1 MAIKKQLPRIGITYD
16 LRQDYLAQ
24 GFSEEETAEFDRI
37 DTIQAIEQTLEDLGF
52 KTDRIGNIFNLTK
65 RIANGESWNMVF
77 NIAEGLKGFARE
89 AQVPALLDAFNIPY
103 TFSDPLVLSL
113 ALHKALTKRVMRD
126 LGIPTPDFFVVENH
140 SDIDLVNLPFPLFAK
155 PIAEGT
161 GKGITLSSKIENQH
175 ELENVCTNLLINYKQ
190 PVLLETFLPGRE
202 FTVGILG
209 TGNEAEAIG
218 TLEIIL
224 REQAEPT
231 AYSYVNKER
240 CEDLVEYR
248 MVNESLSRK
257 AQKIALKAWQGLGCR
272 DAGRVDLKVD
282 INGTPH
288 LIEVNPLAGLHPA
301 HSDLPI
307 LCQAVGIS
315 YRQLI
320 EKIMDSALKRANSL
334 FGEPLK
340 KAPFKKYSEVLN
352 PLSLVNCNT

>member
-1 MAIKKQLPRIGITYD
+1 MAIKKELLRVGITYD

-37 DTIQAIEQTLEDLGF
+37 DTIQAIEQALEDLGF
-52 KTDRIGNIFNLTK
+52 KTDRIGTIFNLTK
-65 RIANGESWNMVF
+65 RIADGKSWDLVF

-161 GKGITLSSKIENQH
+161 GKGITPLSKIESPH
-175 ELENVCTNLLINYKQ
+175 ELEKVCTNLLINYNQ

-218 TLEIIL
+218 TLEIVL

-257 AQKIALKAWQGLGCR
+257 AQEIALKAWQGLGCR

-282 INGTPH
+282 SHGTPN

-307 LCQAVGIS
+307 LCRAVGIS
-315 YRQLI
+315 YRHLI
-320 EKIMDSALKRANSL
+320 GRIMASALKRAKSL
-334 FGEPLK
+334 FAEPVKQLS
-340 KAPFKKYSEVLN
+340 FKKYSETLN
-352 PLSLVNCNT
+352 PLKLVS

>member
-1 MAIKKQLPRIGITYD
+1 MAIKKQLLRVGITYD

-37 DTIQAIEQTLEDLGF
+37 DTIQAIEQALKDLGF
-52 KTDRIGNIFNLTK
+52 KTDRIGNIFNLTQ
-65 RIANGESWNMVF
+65 RIANGESWDLVF

-103 TFSDPLVLSL
+103 TFSDPLVLSI

-126 LGIPTPDFFVVENH
+126 LGIPTPDFFVVENR
-140 SDIDLVNLPFPLFAK
+140 SDIDVVNLPFPLFAK

-161 GKGITLSSKIENQH
+161 GKGVTPASKIHSPH
-175 ELENVCTNLLINYKQ
+175 ELKNVCTNLLINYNQ

-209 TGNEAEAIG
+209 TGNNAEAIG
-218 TLEIIL
+218 TLEIVL

-248 MVNESLSRK
+248 MVNEPLSHK
-257 AQKIALKAWQGLGCR
+257 AQEIALKAWQGLGCR

-282 INGTPH
+282 INETLN

-315 YRQLI
+315 YRHLI
-320 EKIMDSALKRANSL
+320 GRIMISALNRAMSL
-334 FGEPLK
+334 FAEPVKQL
-340 KAPFKKYSEVLN
+340 PFKKYSETLN
-352 PLSLVNCNT
+352 SLSLVS

>member
-1 MAIKKQLPRIGITYD
+1 MAIKKELPRVGITYD

-37 DTIQAIEQTLEDLGF
+37 DTIQAIEQALEDLGF

-65 RIANGESWNMVF
+65 RIAEAESWDLVF
-77 NIAEGLKGFARE
+77 NIAEGLKGFSRE

-113 ALHKALTKRVMRD
+113 SLHKALTKRVMRD

-140 SDIDLVNLPFPLFAK
+140 SDIDLVGLPFPLFAK

-161 GKGITLSSKIENQH
+161 GKGITPSSKIESPN
-175 ELENVCTNLLINYKQ
+175 ELKNVCTNLLFNYNQ

-209 TGNEAEAIG
+209 TGNEAETIG
-218 TLEIIL
+218 TLEIVL
-224 REQAEPT
+224 RDQAEPT

-257 AQKIALKAWQGLGCR
+257 AQEIALKAWQGLGCR

-282 INGTPH
+282 IHGTPN

-315 YRQLI
+315 YHQLI
-320 EKIMDSALKRANSL
+320 GKIMASALKRAKSL
-334 FGEPLK
+334 FVEPVK
-340 KAPFKKYSEVLN
+340 QSPFKKYSETLN
-352 PLSLVNCNT
+352 PLTLDS

>member
-1 MAIKKQLPRIGITYD
+1 MAIKKQLLRVGITYD

-37 DTIQAIEQTLEDLGF
+37 DTIQAIEQALKDLGF
-52 KTDRIGNIFNLTK
+52 KTDRIGNIFNLTQ
-65 RIANGESWNMVF
+65 RIANGESWDLVF

-103 TFSDPLVLSL
+103 TFSDPLVLSI

-126 LGIPTPDFFVVENH
+126 LGIPTPDCFVVENR
-140 SDIDLVNLPFPLFAK
+140 SDIDVVNLPFPLFAK

-161 GKGITLSSKIENQH
+161 GKGVTPASKIHSPH
-175 ELENVCTNLLINYKQ
+175 ELKNVCTNLLINYNQ

-209 TGNEAEAIG
+209 TGNNAEAIG
-218 TLEIIL
+218 TLEIVL

-248 MVNESLSRK
+248 MVNEPLSHK
-257 AQKIALKAWQGLGCR
+257 AQEIALKAWQGLGCR

-282 INGTPH
+282 INETLN

-315 YRQLI
+315 YRHLI
-320 EKIMDSALKRANSL
+320 GRIMISALNRAMSL
-334 FGEPLK
+334 FAEPVKQL
-340 KAPFKKYSEVLN
+340 PFKKYSETLN
-352 PLSLVNCNT
+352 SLSLVS